1 MPADIRTEAQ
11 RDIRLDHLLG
21 TFAVGSALW
30 SWRDEYD
37 DLMKRDST
45 EMEVLI
51 ASIRADGIREP
62 ILLGSDGRVWDGHHR
77 ICAAMHLGLDTV
89 PVEFCTQ
96 THVTPTREQITEVL
110 IPLIREHN
118 GADENDSWWVADH
131 ACDYTDAVLALMQ
144 KLAEKGGA

>member
-1 MPADIRTEAQ
+1 MMTADIQTEAQ

-30 SWRDEYD
+30 SWHDEYD
-37 DLMKRDST
+37 DLMKRDAT

-51 ASIRADGIREP
+51 ASIRADGIHEP

-89 PVEFCTQ
+89 PVEFCTPPS
-96 THVTPTREQITEVL
+96 VTPTREQLAEVL
-110 IPLIREHN
+110 KESVRNRSH
-118 GADENDSWWVADH
+118 DDFR
-131 ACDYTDAVLALMQ
+131 DYYDAQADAVLALMQ
-144 KLAEKGGA
+144 KLAEGGAVS